1 MFNCIDYI
9 VKHSGLKDI
18 MSSIQM
24 VHKSSMDVS
33 LNCWNRK
40 VCIDSSLKGVRTA
53 VKARLEKIQMKCQ
66 HEAEEVKRGQKYV
79 E

>member
-1 MFNCIDYI
+1 M
-9 VKHSGLKDI
+9 KHSGLKDI
-18 MSSIQM
+18 TSSLQL
-24 VHKSSMDVS
+24 VHKNSMDPS
-33 LNCWNRK
+33 LNCWK
-40 VCIDSSLKGVRTA
+40 ICIGSSLKGVRTA

>member
-1 MFNCIDYI
+1 
-9 VKHSGLKDI
+9 
-18 MSSIQM
+18 MSSLQL
-24 VHKSSMDVS
+24 VRKNSMDVS
-33 LNCWNRK
+33 LNCWNKK
-40 VCIDSSLKGVRTA
+40 VCIGPSLKGVRTA

>member
-1 MFNCIDYI
+1 M
-9 VKHSGLKDI
+9 KHSGLKDI
-18 MSSIQM
+18 TSSLQL
-24 VHKSSMDVS
+24 VHKNSMDPS
-33 LNCWNRK
+33 LNCLKRK
-40 VCIDSSLKGVRTA
+40 VCIGSSLKGVRTA

>member
-1 MFNCIDYI
+1 M
-9 VKHSGLKDI
+9 
-18 MSSIQM
+18 M
-24 VHKSSMDVS
+24 VAKMIT

-40 VCIDSSLKGVRTA
+40 VCIGSSLKGVRTA

>member
-1 MFNCIDYI
+1 M
-9 VKHSGLKDI
+9 KHSVLKYI
-18 MSSIQM
+18 MSNIQL
-24 VHKSSMDVS
+24 VHKSSMDLS

-40 VCIDSSLKGVRTA
+40 VCIGSSLKGVRTA